1 METMNGGHMLREI
14 YSIRGKICAKLKV
27 RKSVIPKALQV
38 VQCERSTV
46 GRGGLLHCAKWGTWS
61 H

>member
-1 METMNGGHMLREI
+1 METTNGGHMLREM

-46 GRGGLLHCAKWGTWS
+46 GRGVGN
-61 H
+61 